1 MFITNTVRLGDAFA
15 SPVFLAAVTA
25 LTMTG
30 AAQAQ
35 TKSWHHRDLT
45 AATGTTVLA
54 GCGKT
59 RILGRIC
66 KRLSMSNQLVVR
78 VDEVKRLDLRL
89 VLSALPRAGA
99 LLCLAHTAP
108 TGSASRFRIRTR
120 L

>member
-1 MFITNTVRLGDAFA
+1 
-15 SPVFLAAVTA
+15 
-25 LTMTG
+25 
-30 AAQAQ
+30 
-35 TKSWHHRDLT
+35 
-45 AATGTTVLA
+45 
-54 GCGKT
+54 
-59 RILGRIC
+59 
-66 KRLSMSNQLVVR
+66 VVR